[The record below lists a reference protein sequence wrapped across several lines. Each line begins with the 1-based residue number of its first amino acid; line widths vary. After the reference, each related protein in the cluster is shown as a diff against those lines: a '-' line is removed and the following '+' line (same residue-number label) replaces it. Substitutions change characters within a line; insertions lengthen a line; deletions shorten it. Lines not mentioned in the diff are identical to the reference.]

1 MTKTKDDFPELKSN
15 NFIEIQDKTR
25 NYGELTY
32 YWEIAQEID
41 LINESPMEPT
51 QVYKFEFNN
60 KSIDSSVEDI
70 EDNNENEEDQKSEI
84 IASGVYVLK
93 YTITQTSWKNLEKK
107 YGKTN
112 TKTGEEKIDIK

>member
-1 MTKTKDDFPELKSN
+1 MTKTKDDFPELKSD
-15 NFIEIQDKTR
+15 NFIEIQVKTR

-32 YWEIAQEID
+32 YLEIAQEID

-60 KSIDSSVEDI
+60 KSIDSSVEGI

-112 TKTGEEKIDIK
+112 TKTGEDKIDIK

>member
-1 MTKTKDDFPELKSN
+1 MTKTKDDFPELKSD
-15 NFIEIQDKTR
+15 NFIEIQVKTR